1 PGMDWTAWF
10 LSFKGVVLEGLEL
23 AIIVVSFGAGA
34 NQLGAAVIGGVGAVI
49 IVGGI
54 GLALH
59 QSVRRIPRSLLQLIV
74 GVLLSTFGTFWAIEG
89 LGVDWPGGDAAIPGL
104 LVLYVATAVTY
115 ITLERNR
122 ALGLRPAA

>member
-1 PGMDWTAWF
+1 MAF
-10 LSFKGVVLEGLEL
+10 
-23 AIIVVSFGAGA
+23 IVVTFGAGA
-34 NQLGAAVIGGVGAVI
+34 NNFAGAVVGGVGAVI

-89 LGVDWPGGDAAIPGL
+89 LGIDWPGGDAAIPGL
-104 LVLYVATAVTY
+104 LILYVATALTY

>member
-1 PGMDWTAWF
+1 MDWTAWF
-10 LSFKGVVLEGLEL
+10 LAFKGVVLEGLEV

-34 NQLGAAVIGGVGAVI
+34 KQLGGAVIGGVGAII

-59 QSVRRIPRSLLQLIV
+59 RSVRRIPRSLLQLIV
-74 GVLLSTFGTFWAIEG
+74 GVLLTTFGTFWALEG
-89 LGVDWPGGDAAIPGL
+89 LGVEWPGGDASIPGL
-104 LVLYVATAVTY
+104 LILYAATALFY